1 MKRAVFWLTL
11 LASVAA
17 CETSTNPLDG
27 IFGGGG
33 GLTAAE
39 ASGNWTFTLERTS
52 LFPCASGL
60 ANSQSIVAHLDV
72 LSDGAL
78 STNSSWQN
86 PISGVVEPLSGSVGL
101 DAGTLDLV
109 FAAGSSAMELF
120 PGTMTSTG
128 TVSSATITDPAAGF
142 SSPVFPPDPCQYTA
156 TATKTG

>member
-1 MKRAVFWLTL
+1 MKRAVLCLTI

-27 IFGGGG
+27 ILGGGG

-39 ASGNWTFTLERTS
+39 ASGNWTFTVQRTS
-52 LFPCASGL
+52 TFPCTGGL
-60 ANSQSIVAHLDV
+60 TNGQTIAGHLDV
-72 LSDGAL
+72 QSDGTL
-78 STNSSWQN
+78 STNSTWQN
-86 PISGVVEPLSGSVGL
+86 PISGAVEPLTGSVGL
-101 DAGTLDLV
+101 SAGNLDLV

-128 TVSSATITDPAAGF
+128 SIVSATITDPAAGF
-142 SSPVFPPDPCQYTA
+142 SGVFPPDACQYTA